1 MFGNNMWNSKSS
13 ALKMLRRKEADE
25 ENEWPI
31 TPIKTNLIVGGS
43 VVLKETLFRTT
54 NDCNAM
60 LHYRST
66 LLQVN

>member
-1 MFGNNMWNSKSS
+1 MWNSKSN
-13 ALKMLRRKEADE
+13 ALKMLWRKEADE

-31 TPIKTNLIVGGS
+31 KPIKTYLIVGRSG
-43 VVLKETLFRTT
+43 VLKETLFRAT

-60 LHYRST
+60 LHCRST